1 MILSKF
7 KLDRSKNILH
17 LKNDLM
23 SFIDEFSDEKRLN
36 TVLKIYSENQNLSFK
51 NTHFDIFF

>member
-23 SFIDEFSDEKRLN
+23 SFIDEFSNEKRLN
-36 TVLKIYSENQNLSFK
+36 AILKIYSENQNLSFK
-51 NTHFDIFF
+51 ILKLI